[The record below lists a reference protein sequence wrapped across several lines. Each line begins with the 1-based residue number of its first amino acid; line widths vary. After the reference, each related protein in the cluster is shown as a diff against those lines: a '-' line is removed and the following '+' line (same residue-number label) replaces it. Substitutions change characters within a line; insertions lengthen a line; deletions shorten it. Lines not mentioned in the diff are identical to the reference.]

1 MMLCGAGAQVEAASG
16 FHDDEGRA
24 LWRFTPD
31 PPKPCAAPGARARL
45 NSGRA
50 LAPLTRI
57 GAPDRTPA
65 HEENGFPKN

>member
-31 PPKPCAAPGARARL
+31 PPKALRSPG
-45 NSGRA
+45 S
-50 LAPLTRI
+50 
-57 GAPDRTPA
+57 
-65 HEENGFPKN
+65 